1 MNYCFFIGRL
11 TKDVSEVK
19 KTQNGHSMCHFT
31 MAINNGRDKNGNE
44 LPPDFPQITL
54 FGNLADVCAR
64 CLRKGSLVAVVGKYK
79 TASKK
84 NADGSMSYYNNIQAD
99 EVKFLEPTASRS
111 PKSPARSSS
120 IRCRSS
126 KCRSSSISSRSSRSS
141 STSSRSSKCRS
152 NSTSRC
158 SQTAYR
164 KDLRLRMKIFP
175 LTRTYC
181 RFGMKKGVI
190 QK

>member
-99 EVKFLEPTASRS
+99 EVKFLEP
-111 PKSPARSSS
+111 KDKNGSPAPQQMPQQQYQMPQQQMPQQQYQQPQQPQQQYQQ
-120 IRCRSS
+120 
-126 KCRSSSISSRSSRSS
+126 
-141 STSSRSSKCRS
+141 
-152 NSTSRC
+152 
-158 SQTAYR
+158 SQQQMPQQQYQQ
-164 KDLRLRMKIFP
+164 MQP
-175 LTRTYC
+175 N
-181 RFGMKKGVI
+181 GVP
-190 QK
+190 QGFTPADEDFSFDPNLL